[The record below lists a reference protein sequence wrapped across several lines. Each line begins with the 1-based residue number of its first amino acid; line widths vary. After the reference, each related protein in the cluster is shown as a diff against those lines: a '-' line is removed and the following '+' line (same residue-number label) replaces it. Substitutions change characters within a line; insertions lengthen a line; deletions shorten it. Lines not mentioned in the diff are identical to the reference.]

1 MTTPPGVQSS
11 DLDDHR
17 DDSLDAELLT
27 DVMFGDILD
36 PFPILGEMRRRAPVQ
51 PGFAAGLVPDDGTND
66 SPVYTVYGQPEA
78 MVVLTD
84 PARFSSRLYAD
95 VFGPIL
101 GRTMVGL
108 DGAEHEHNR
117 RVLNPVL
124 RRSTLQP
131 VRADLGRAIAL
142 AIVDGLVE
150 RRRADLV
157 ADVAL
162 VYPVEV
168 LAAVM
173 NLGAESC
180 EEFRRWSFD
189 LMAFPADYDRGMHA
203 AQALR
208 RRLGPL
214 LSERTTGR
222 ATDVISQLASVAH
235 ALPTEDLLAFLLFL
249 VPAGIES
256 TFRSIGNVFHALL
269 THPDQLRMVQRD
281 RSLLTRAVD
290 EVLRWQPS
298 VGVVLRT
305 ATEAVDLAGVR
316 IPEGADVVVCVA
328 AANRDERIY
337 GHPDDFDIMR
347 VERTPHLTFGF
358 GVHACIGAQLARYE
372 LTTLL
377 DVVLE
382 QLPELELAE
391 PVPVK
396 GLVLRSPPKLPVAF

>member
-1 MTTPPGVQSS
+1 MTTQPEVQSS
-11 DLDDHR
+11 EVEAHR
-17 DDSLDAELLT
+17 DSSLDAELLT

-36 PFPILGEMRRRAPVQ
+36 PFPVLGEMRRRAPVQ
-51 PGFAAGLVPDDGTND
+51 AGFAAGLIPDDGTND
-66 SPVYTVYGQPEA
+66 NPVYTVYGQPEA
-78 MVVLTD
+78 MAVLTN

-108 DGAEHEHNR
+108 DGEEHESNR

-150 RRRADLV
+150 RRCADLV

-162 VYPVEV
+162 TYPVEV

-173 NLGAESC
+173 NLGSESR

-189 LMAFPADYDRGMHA
+189 LMAFPADYDRGMQA
-203 AQALR
+203 AEALR

-214 LSERTTGR
+214 LAERATGR
-222 ATDVISQLASVAH
+222 ASDVVSQLASVAH
-235 ALPTEDLLAFLLFL
+235 ALPAEDLLAFLLFL

-269 THPDQLRMVQRD
+269 THPDQLRMVERD
-281 RSLLTRAVD
+281 RSLLTPAVD

-305 ATEAVDLAGVR
+305 ANEAVHLAGVT
-316 IPEGADVVVCVA
+316 IPKGADVVVCVA
-328 AANRDERIY
+328 AANRDERVY

-347 VERTPHLTFGF
+347 LERTPHLTFGF

-382 QLPELELAE
+382 RMPELELAGE
-391 PVPVK
+391 APVR
-396 GLVLRSPPKLPVAF
+396 GLVLRSPPKLPVRF